1 MLPPLST
8 LMNRV
13 ASVRRYRARRP
24 APRVGLLL
32 VVPAVLWATACSGA
46 GPAGNGPYVDYVRN
60 SFYVEVRDGTRL
72 AMNVYRP
79 AVDGRAVEEPLP
91 VVFAF
96 TPYRARFY
104 NADGSIEETGRS
116 ERLGLKQLTEA
127 GYVVAVADIRGKGA
141 SFGHRR
147 GFQDRTEAYDGYDL
161 VEWLARQPWSSGK
174 VGMTGCSYLGGSTMQ
189 VATTVPPS
197 LRAVFIGATDF
208 DKYEFVRKGGIT
220 AQFNT
225 RPDEPPEY
233 DLASVPVDEDNEGR
247 LLAEAVTQ
255 HAANTPMA
263 GLWYGMPYR
272 DSESSYTGTRF
283 WNEVGPYT
291 YLNALK
297 NSDVAFYFWG
307 NWSDEPTDQVI
318 KSAANIESRMLIGAG
333 THCRPLPETDLAG
346 ELRRFFDFHL
356 KGIDNG
362 LDDEP
367 PYRWRLQN
375 VDAGAGWIR
384 SDSLPG
390 RGIERQPWFL
400 ADAALLPG
408 DEPAEGGETSFSV
421 RYDLG
426 ESEYF
431 SFWPDSPDANGI
443 VFTGPPLEEDLALV
457 GYPIADLEISVDRQD
472 ANVFAYVEDVGPDGL
487 VTVVSFG
494 RLAASHRAIAEPPF
508 DYLGLPFHSGLE
520 ADVRAMVPG
529 VPARLRFA
537 LLPNAWVFKS
547 GHRIRL
553 AIAGADLRQ
562 RNLADIAEDPPPKIT
577 VHHGGGDGSRIEL
590 PLVEPAR
597 LLGGIGK

>member
-1 MLPPLST
+1 MLT
-8 LMNRV
+8 V
-13 ASVRRYRARRP
+13 
-24 APRVGLLL
+24 
-32 VVPAVLWATACSGA
+32 ACSLPAKPTAAGA
-46 GPAGNGPYVDYVRN
+46 VDAVYTDYVRS
-60 SFYVEVRDGTRL
+60 SFYVEARDGTRL

-79 AVDGRAVEEPLP
+79 AVDGRAVEDRLP

-104 NADGSIEETGRS
+104 TSDGGIEETGRS
-116 ERLGLKQLTEA
+116 DRLGLKQLTEA
-127 GYVVAVADIRGKGA
+127 GYVIAVADVRGKGA

-161 VEWLARQPWSSGK
+161 VEWLARQPWSSGD

-197 LRAVFIGATDF
+197 LKAAFIGATDF

-233 DLASVPVDEDNEGR
+233 DLASVPVDEDTDGTM
-247 LLAEAVTQ
+247 LKAAVAQ

-263 GLWYGMPYR
+263 ALWYGMPYR
-272 DSESSYTGTRF
+272 DSMSAYTDTRF

-291 YLNALK
+291 YLDALK
-297 NSDVAFYFWG
+297 NSGIAFYFWG
-307 NWSDEPTDQVI
+307 NWSDEPTDQTI

-346 ELRRFFDFHL
+346 EITRFFDFHL

-362 LDDEP
+362 LDDEL

-375 VDAGAGWIR
+375 VDASVGWIR
-384 SDSLPG
+384 SNTLPG
-390 RGIERQPWFL
+390 HGIERQPLFL
-400 ADAALLPG
+400 ADGGTLRG
-408 DEPAEGGETSFSV
+408 DEPADIGATSFAV

-426 ESEYF
+426 EGEYF

-443 VFTGPPLEEDLALV
+443 TFTGAALEQDTALV
-457 GYPIADLEISVDRQD
+457 GYPVADLRISVDRRD
-472 ANVFAYVEDVGPDGL
+472 ANVFAYVEDVDPEGSA
-487 VTVVSFG
+487 TVVSFG
-494 RLAASHRAIAEPPF
+494 RLAASHRKVSDPAF

-520 ADVRAMVPG
+520 ADVRPMTPG
-529 VPARLRFA
+529 VPARLHFA
-537 LLPNAWVFKS
+537 LLPNAWVFRS

-553 AIAGADLRQ
+553 AIAGADVRQ
-562 RNLADIAEDPPPKIT
+562 RNLADLAEQPPPTIT
-577 VHHGGGDGSRIEL
+577 IHHGGEDGSRVDL
-590 PLVEPAR
+590 PLVDPDQLSGAKVE
-597 LLGGIGK
+597 